1 MSDPL
6 CSCVYQS
13 VFWQA
18 RLQSSDLLLVLV
30 EDAESTLHGQVT
42 RYSDLDP
49 LPSEAAATPS
59 FRFLAFGSTQSCPLL
74 TSRLLGDGDQDPPGV
89 LVYFALLIVRV
100 YARPKLVSETRN
112 RGRAVDRSSISW

>member
-42 RYSDLDP
+42 RDSDLDP
-49 LPSEAAATPS
+49 LPSEAAAAPS
-59 FRFLAFGSTQSCPLL
+59 FRILAFGSTQSRPLL
-74 TSRLLGDGDQDPPGV
+74 TSRLLGDGGQDPPGV
-89 LVYFALLIVRV
+89 LVHRQV
-100 YARPKLVSETRN
+100 YLSCPCVCSPEGCIRNPEPSTR
-112 RGRAVDRSSISW
+112 GT